1 MPSILTHGHRNP
13 GNGEGEAIIH
23 FPAGAK
29 VFDLDHPSR
38 RIYLLRT
45 GCVQLASGREAVLD
59 QLTPGNFFGEGCLL
73 GARHGRQVATAVSPV
88 TVSAFGAA
96 QLLDR
101 VQQDRRFA
109 RRLLKNL
116 AVQLDRRRATIC
128 DFVTEPAERRLA
140 LLLSRLVPASPISG
154 WVRLRLSPSNSEF
167 ARTIGATRWRVSY
180 FLRQFRESGWLE
192 RRPELWVRQEG
203 LREFLISTAKR
214 V

>member
-1 MPSILTHGHRNP
+1 MSGILSHGYGNP

-29 VFDLDHPSR
+29 LFDLDRPSR
-38 RIYLLRT
+38 RVYLLRT
-45 GCVQLASGREAVLD
+45 GCVQLASGHEAILD
-59 QLTPGNFFGEGCLL
+59 QLTPGNFFGEECLL
-73 GARHGRQVATAVSPV
+73 APRHGCQVARTLSPV

-116 AVQLDRRRATIC
+116 AIQLDRRRATIC

-140 LLLSRLVPASPISG
+140 LLLSRLVPGRPISG
-154 WVRLRLSPSNSEF
+154 WVRLRFSPSNSEL
-167 ARTIGATRWRVSY
+167 ARTIGATRSAVTPVPEYPWRPPRIWNASNSY
-180 FLRQFRESGWLE
+180 IRHM
-192 RRPELWVRQEG
+192 
-203 LREFLISTAKR
+203 LIPF
-214 V
+214 